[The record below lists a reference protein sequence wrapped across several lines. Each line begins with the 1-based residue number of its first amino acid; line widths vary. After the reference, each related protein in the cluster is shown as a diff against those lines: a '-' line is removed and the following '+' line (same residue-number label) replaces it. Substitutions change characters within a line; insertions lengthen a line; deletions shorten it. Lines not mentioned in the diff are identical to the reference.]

1 MWSHARSAEALPAW
15 PRVDRP
21 DRTAAAERRLL
32 KELAGR
38 IKRQRLAAGI
48 TQEAAAARAGID
60 YKRYQRLEA
69 GAVNATMRTL
79 LRVAEAIGA
88 DVWEMIGRK

>member
-1 MWSHARSAEALPAW
+1 MP
-15 PRVDRP
+15 
-21 DRTAAAERRLL
+21 TAAAERRLL

-38 IKRQRLAAGI
+38 IKRQREAAGL
-48 TQEAAAARAGID
+48 TQEAAAARSGID

-79 LRVAEAIGA
+79 LRVAEALGA
-88 DVWEMIGRK
+88 DVWGMIGRK

>member
-1 MWSHARSAEALPAW
+1 MPS
-15 PRVDRP
+15 
-21 DRTAAAERRLL
+21 AAAERRLL

-38 IKRQRLAAGI
+38 IKRQRLASGL

-69 GAVNATMRTL
+69 GGVNATMRTL
-79 LRVAEAIGA
+79 LRVAEALGA
-88 DVWEMIGRK
+88 DVWGMIGRK